1 MAEGSTNQTG
11 TMEKVKLI
19 AALVAGAILLWFL
32 IVNLWGDPWVL
43 SLWPLAKI
51 PAPGT
56 LFIFIFL
63 LIGFVIGFGLC
74 FYWLRRER
82 VDRAFDALTQEREA
96 EKAGGGQGKEEAAPP
111 GEGS

>member
-1 MAEGSTNQTG
+1 MAEGSKNQNG

-32 IVNLWGDPWVL
+32 IVNLWGDPWIL
-43 SLWPLAKI
+43 SLWPIAKI

-56 LFIFIFL
+56 LFIFVFL

-74 FYWLRRER
+74 FYWLRRDR
-82 VDRAFDALTQEREA
+82 VDRAFDALTQERERGKNA
-96 EKAGGGQGKEEAAPP
+96 GGQGKKEDASS
-111 GEGS
+111 GEGA